1 MSEKLAYDDGLTR
14 LASYLAANAYT
25 SGNSGTFAVAT
36 DADLETVLTTGESTD
51 WNDKASVVKAIGYRT
66 GYPNP
71 VHGICNDVH
80 VPGNS
85 RIFEYMVNTH
95 DFNFGQ
101 NGAVSQTSGGCF
113 VPYFLD
119 AINKQIYKDNDYAK
133 VTENLK
139 AAGTTID
146 ASNFDTYYPKLRNA
160 GYFFYLFGSCSA
172 YIDYLGGAS

>member
-1 MSEKLAYDDGLTR
+1 MSEKLADDDGLTR

-25 SGNSGTFAVAT
+25 SGSSGTFAVAT

-51 WNDKASVVKAIGYRT
+51 WSDKASVVKAIGYQT

-95 DFNFGQ
+95 GLHIGQ
-101 NGAVSQTSGGCF
+101 NGAVSQES
-113 VPYFLD
+113 
-119 AINKQIYKDNDYAK
+119 
-133 VTENLK
+133 LK